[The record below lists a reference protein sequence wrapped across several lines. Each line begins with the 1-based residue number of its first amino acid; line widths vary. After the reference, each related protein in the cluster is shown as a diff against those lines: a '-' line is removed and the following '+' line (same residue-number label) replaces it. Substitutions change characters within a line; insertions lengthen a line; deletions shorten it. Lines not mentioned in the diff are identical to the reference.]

1 METLMRRA
9 AATGIS
15 LGKMLNMLVS
25 FWSLSVVERTH
36 PLAGGY
42 GRIKV
47 RTDRRPGLPIV
58 PAWRF
63 WPVYGATTFV
73 KMSRIALMVAR
84 FIRLRHQLKRDPQAC
99 FYRDL
104 ALTPVVEDRSLQLF
118 TATEAAITAA
128 AKRKRSVT
136 VEA

>member
-1 METLMRRA
+1 MSAYSRHLCEVHERGIAT

-15 LGKMLNMLVS
+15 PGKMLNMLVS

-36 PLAGGY
+36 PLEGGY

-63 WPVYGATTFV
+63 WPVYGRQLS
-73 KMSRIALMVAR
+73 SR
-84 FIRLRHQLKRDPQAC
+84 
-99 FYRDL
+99 
-104 ALTPVVEDRSLQLF
+104 
-118 TATEAAITAA
+118 
-128 AKRKRSVT
+128 
-136 VEA
+136 